1 MLQPSRG
8 EKNRERDFSTTS
20 DYLGVTKLF
29 TPYDEY
35 TFVVSIK
42 RTGLVLDMQV
52 VGPACSRGV
61 GDW

>member
-29 TPYDEY
+29 TAYDEY

-61 GDW
+61 GD

>member
-29 TPYDEY
+29 TAYDEY

>member
-8 EKNRERDFSTTS
+8 EKKNRERDFSTTS

-29 TPYDEY
+29 TAYDEY

-61 GDW
+61 GD